1 MRLSL
6 DALSVIDAI
15 ARKGTFAAAAE
26 ELHRVPSAI
35 TYTVQKLEQDL
46 DLTLFDRSG
55 HRARLTAAGE
65 ELLREGR
72 KLLRA
77 AHDLEA
83 RIQQVATGT
92 EPELSIAISDVF
104 PLERLFPLL
113 QRFYDQGFGT
123 RLRFTKEVLGGVWDA
138 LASGRAQ
145 LSIGAPGDGPAGTN
159 FTTHSIGIMPFIF
172 VVAPGHPLADYPD
185 PIPQDVLLEH
195 RAVAAADSSRN
206 MPPRTA
212 NLLTGQDVLTMPD
225 IYTKRQAHLAGLGVG
240 SLPRWLAKAD
250 IEAGRLVEKQIEGL
264 SPSPP
269 LCIAW
274 QSHNVGKA
282 LEWMIRELTEDPLFN
297 DLLRQMD

>member
-46 DLTLFDRSG
+46 DLILFDRSG

-83 RIQQVATGT
+83 RIHQVATGT
-92 EPELSIAISDVF
+92 EPEITIALSDVF
-104 PLERLFPLL
+104 PMERLFPLL
-113 QRFYDQGFGT
+113 QRFYAEGLGT
-123 RLRFTKEVLGGVWDA
+123 RVRITREVLGGLWDA
-138 LASGRAQ
+138 LASERAQ
-145 LSIGAPGDGPAGTN
+145 LAIGAPGDGPATGDYT
-159 FTTHSIGIMPFIF
+159 IQPLGQLPFAF
-172 VVAPGHPLADYPD
+172 VVAPEHPLAGMPD
-185 PIPQDVLLEH
+185 PIPQDVLMTH

-206 MPPRTA
+206 LPARTSG
-212 NLLTGQDVLTMPD
+212 LLTGQDVLTLPD
-225 IYTKRQAHLAGLGVG
+225 INIKHQAHLAGLGVG
-240 SLPRWLAKAD
+240 SIPRYLAAAD
-250 IEAGRLVEKQIEGL
+250 LEAGRLVEKQIDGVGM
-264 SPSPP
+264 SPP
-269 LCIAW
+269 LYLAW
-274 QSHNVGKA
+274 PAKPPGKA
-282 LEWMIRELTEDPLFN
+282 LQWLIDELNESEIFA
-297 DLLRQMD
+297 DLLE

>member
-46 DLTLFDRSG
+46 NLTLFDRSG
-55 HRARLTAAGE
+55 HRAKLTAAGE

-92 EPELSIAISDVF
+92 EPELCIALTDVF

-113 QRFYDQGFGT
+113 ERFYAEGFGT
-123 RLRFTKEVLGGVWDA
+123 RIRITKEVLGGVWDA
-138 LASGRAQ
+138 LASDRAQ
-145 LSIGAPGDGPAGTN
+145 LSIGAPGDGPAGSN
-159 FTTHSIGIMPFIF
+159 YSVHSMGCMPFVF
-172 VVAPGHPLADYPD
+172 VVAPGHPLADYPE
-185 PIPQDVLLEH
+185 PIPQEVLLEY

-240 SLPRWLAKAD
+240 SIPSWLAQRD
-250 IEAGRLVEKQIEGL
+250 IEEGRLIEKQVEGL
-264 SPSPP
+264 NPSPP
-269 LCIAW
+269 LYLAW
-274 QSHNVGKA
+274 QNHKVGKA
-282 LEWMIRELTEDPLFN
+282 LEWMIRELTETPIFA
-297 DLLRQMD
+297 DLLQPVA